1 MEKGYDVKKC
11 NNDVV
16 YPYTSFWNVYPLT
29 YCPLTSIFC
38 YTLFMSKFSM
48 VQSVTE
54 INKLAQTHFHI
65 FDRHP
70 K

>member
-16 YPYTSFWNVYPLT
+16 ALRNNFYPYTSFWNVYQLS
-29 YCPLTSIFC
+29 YCPLTSIFH

-48 VQSVTE
+48 VQSMTE
-54 INKLAQTHFHI
+54 I
-65 FDRHP
+65 R
-70 K
+70 